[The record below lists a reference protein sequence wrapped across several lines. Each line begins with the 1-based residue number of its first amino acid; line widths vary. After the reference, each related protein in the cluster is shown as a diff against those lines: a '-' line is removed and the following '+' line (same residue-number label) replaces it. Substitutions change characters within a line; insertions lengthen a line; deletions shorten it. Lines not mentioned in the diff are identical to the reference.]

1 MQGKGHW
8 LCAQHSQLWNNIG
21 HLTEKS
27 DVYSLLSGDP
37 CVVIFSDTFCVRW
50 MLGIHYIYVNICIIF
65 NPTF

>member
-21 HLTEKS
+21 HLTEKT

-37 CVVIFSDTFCVRW
+37 CVVIFSDTFVFIEC
-50 MLGIHYIYVNICIIF
+50 
-65 NPTF
+65 